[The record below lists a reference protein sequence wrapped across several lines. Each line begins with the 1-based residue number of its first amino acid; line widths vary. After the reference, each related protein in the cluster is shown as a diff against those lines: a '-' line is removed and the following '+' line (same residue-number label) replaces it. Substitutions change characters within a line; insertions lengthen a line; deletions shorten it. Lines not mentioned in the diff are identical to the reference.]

1 MIRELRLGAR
11 VLAAV
16 VFLAFAVAPM
26 AAKGGFQE
34 EHDKLLKAA
43 QKEGQLQAFICC
55 GLGRGI
61 GKIMPEFEKK
71 YKIKVT
77 FSTGSSR
84 EQSPKVLAE
93 RRAGR
98 YTLDVWM
105 GGLNPAIPTL
115 IPAGALKPLRPMLF
129 FPETLNN
136 KAWYE
141 GRMHWFDRQ
150 KKYLVGF
157 RGNASKADITYNTKL
172 VDPKEIQSYYDL
184 LNPKWKGKIIM
195 RDPRTVGVSGSTAF
209 FYISLG
215 GKWLRRFLTEMDV
228 TVTTNAR
235 QAGEKLA
242 LGKYAFCM
250 FACANE
256 VRRLKREGH
265 PVENAF
271 PHYLKESS
279 RLSPGGGALYVMD
292 RAPHP
297 NAQKFFANWWLSRAG
312 QIMMQ
317 RGSGD
322 HSLRE
327 DIPLDS
333 VFPDN
338 RREKGHDYLMIG
350 SQDDYQELLARAMVV
365 TRKALTSVGK

>member
-1 MIRELRLGAR
+1 MIRELRLEVR
-11 VLAAV
+11 VLAVV
-16 VFLAFAVAPM
+16 VFLAFAAAPVP
-26 AAKGGFQE
+26 AKGGFQE

-105 GGLNPAIPTL
+105 GGLSPAIPTL

-129 FPETLNN
+129 FPEAVDN

-141 GRMHWFDRQ
+141 GRMHWFDQQR
-150 KKYLVGF
+150 KYLVGF
-157 RGNASKADITYNTKL
+157 RGNASRADMTYNTKL
-172 VDPKEIQSYYDL
+172 VDPNEIQSYFDL

-195 RDPRTVGVSGSTAF
+195 RDPRSVGVSGSTTF

-215 GKWLRRFLTEMDV
+215 PKWIRRLLTEMDV
-228 TVTTNAR
+228 KVTRSAR
-235 QAGEKLA
+235 QAGEQLA
-242 LGKYAFCM
+242 LGKYAFCL
-250 FACANE
+250 FACSNE

-265 PVENAF
+265 PVENVF
-271 PHYLKESS
+271 PHYLKEAA
-279 RLSPGGGALYVMD
+279 RLSPGGGSLYVMD

-297 NAQKFFANWWLSRAG
+297 NAQKFFANWWLTRAG
-312 QIMMQ
+312 QTMMQ

-327 DIPLDS
+327 DIPIDA
-333 VFPDN
+333 VYPGN
-338 RREKGHDYLMIG
+338 RREKGRDYLMIG
-350 SQDDYQELLARAMVV
+350 TQDNYQELLDKALDV
-365 TRKALTSVGK
+365 TRKALASVGK

>member
-1 MIRELRLGAR
+1 MIRELRLEVR
-11 VLAAV
+11 VLAV
-16 VFLAFAVAPM
+16 VAFLAFATAPVP
-26 AAKGGFQE
+26 AKGGFQE

-105 GGLNPAIPTL
+105 GGLSPAIPTL

-129 FPETLNN
+129 FPEAVDN

-141 GRMHWFDRQ
+141 GRMHWFDQQR
-150 KKYLVGF
+150 KYLVGF
-157 RGNASKADITYNTKL
+157 RGNASRADMTYNTKL
-172 VDPKEIQSYYDL
+172 VDPNEIQSYFDL

-195 RDPRTVGVSGSTAF
+195 RDPRSVGVSGSTTF

-215 GKWLRRFLTEMDV
+215 PKWIRRLLTEMDV
-228 TVTTNAR
+228 KVTRSAR
-235 QAGEKLA
+235 QAGEQLA
-242 LGKYAFCM
+242 LGKYAFCL
-250 FACANE
+250 FACSNE

-265 PVENAF
+265 PVENVF
-271 PHYLKESS
+271 PHYLKEAA
-279 RLSPGGGALYVMD
+279 RLSPGGGSLYVMD

-297 NAQKFFANWWLSRAG
+297 NAQKFFANWWLTRAG
-312 QIMMQ
+312 QTMMQ

-327 DIPLDS
+327 DIPIDAVYLG
-333 VFPDN
+333 N
-338 RREKGHDYLMIG
+338 RREKGRDYLMIG
-350 SQDDYQELLARAMVV
+350 TQDNYQELLDKALDV
-365 TRKALTSVGK
+365 TRKALASVGK

>member
-1 MIRELRLGAR
+1 MIQVLSLRTR
-11 VLAAV
+11 VLAVMALL
-16 VFLAFAVAPM
+16 VFAMAPVPVW
-26 AAKGGFQE
+26 GGSQE
-34 EHDKLLKAA
+34 DQKKLLKAA

-61 GKIMPEFEKK
+61 GKLMPEFEKK

-84 EQSPKVLAE
+84 EQAPKVLAE

-115 IPAGALKPLRPMLF
+115 IPTGSLQPLRPILF
-129 FPETLNN
+129 FPEALDKSGWFQNQL
-136 KAWYE
+136 
-141 GRMHWFDRQ
+141 HWFDSQ
-150 KKYLVGF
+150 KKYVLGF
-157 RGNASKADITYNTKL
+157 RGNASKADMTYNTKL
-172 VDPKEIQSYYDL
+172 VDPNEIQSYFDL

-195 RDPRTVGVSGSTAF
+195 RDPRTVGVSGSTAY
-209 FYISLG
+209 FYLSLG
-215 GKWLRRFLTEMDV
+215 EEWLRRLLTEMDV
-228 TVTTNAR
+228 TVTRSAR

-242 LGKYAFCM
+242 LGKYAFCL
-250 FACANE
+250 FACGNE

-271 PHYLKESS
+271 PHYVKEAS
-279 RLSPGGGALYVMD
+279 RISPGGGALYVLD

-297 NAQKFFANWWLSRAG
+297 NAQKFFANWWLTREG

-317 RGSGD
+317 QSSGD
-322 HSLRE
+322 QSLRV
-327 DIPLDS
+327 DIPLDK
-333 VFPDN
+333 VYPDN
-338 RREKGHDYLMIG
+338 RREKGRNYLMMG
-350 SQDDYQELLARAMVV
+350 SQSNYQELLDQAMKL
-365 TRKALTSVGK
+365 TRKALASVGK